1 VSLVCAHSNSRPL
14 CGPSLQGG
22 RISPTGAVDISELK
36 FKFHPLPVSPFVAAG
51 SSRGSY
57 GSDNALDDA
66 TGGRSSALVR
76 SSATTPHVGGIS
88 PKPRLAELAVTARST
103 EEDST
108 LDAFRLHESQ
118 RLSMENGDGLDL
130 HAFRMSMDS
139 NPSARHVSIT
149 GAFLVICLRA
159 KHCLLPLYLHSQ
171 ARSAAATART
181 RSCTS
186 TRICP
191 SHGPTR
197 RVEPARR
204 RRPALPR
211 TRWGLR
217 CCTA

>member
-1 VSLVCAHSNSRPL
+1 
-14 CGPSLQGG
+14 
-22 RISPTGAVDISELK
+22 VDISELK

-51 SSRGSY
+51 SSRGPY

-66 TGGRSSALVR
+66 AGGGRSSALVR

-139 NPSARHVSIT
+139 NPSARHVSI
-149 GAFLVICLRA
+149 V
-159 KHCLLPLYLHSQ
+159 
-171 ARSAAATART
+171 SAVKLFTA
-181 RSCTS
+181 C
-186 TRICP
+186 
-191 SHGPTR
+191 
-197 RVEPARR
+197 
-204 RRPALPR
+204 
-211 TRWGLR
+211 
-217 CCTA
+217 